1 MATSF
6 IAKLIHRRRASSQN
20 GYPPGH
26 YYSPVPDLGEVN
38 ARADSLFRKDA
49 TAVAGVDLRH
59 QSQVEL
65 FKQLAAFWKE
75 FDWTEKESAGRRY
88 YTHNS
93 MFQRGSGFVLFAFLR
108 HFKPRQII
116 EIGSGF
122 SSALMLDTDDRFFGS
137 ATQFTFVE
145 PHPERLRAL
154 LREGD
159 HARCRI
165 YKQPLQ
171 DMPSSLFANIGVG
184 DLLFVDSSHVS
195 KIGSDVNR
203 IFFEILPSLPSGALI
218 HFHDIF
224 YPFEYPKDWVEN
236 GKHWNEAYLLRA
248 FLQYNSAFELLLFND
263 YIAQL
268 LKTSLADQLTAIP
281 RSLGSSV
288 WLRKR

>member
-1 MATSF
+1 MIS
-6 IAKLIHRRRASSQN
+6 KLIDRLRVFHQK

-26 YYSPVPDLGEVN
+26 YYSPIPDLREVN
-38 ARADSLFRKDA
+38 ARADALFGKDV
-49 TAVAGVDLRH
+49 AVIPGVDLRQ

-65 FKQLAAFWKE
+65 FQQLAPYWDQ
-75 FDWTEKESAGRRY
+75 FDWTETPSAGRRY
-88 YTHNS
+88 YTANP
-93 MFQRGSGFVLFAFLR
+93 MFQRGSGLVLFAFLR

-122 SSALMLDTDDRFFGS
+122 SSALMLDTDDLFFQS

-145 PHPERLRAL
+145 PNPQRLRAL
-154 LREGD
+154 LRQRD
-159 HARCRI
+159 QARCRI
-165 YKQPLQ
+165 YEQPLQ
-171 DMPSSLFANIGVG
+171 DVPASVFMQIKAG

-203 IFFEILPSLPSGALI
+203 IFFEILPALPSGALI

-224 YPFEYPKDWVEN
+224 FPFEYPRHWIEN

-248 FLQYNSAFELLLFND
+248 FLQYNNAFELLLFND
-263 YIAQL
+263 YIARL
-268 LKTSLADQLTAIP
+268 LKTTLADQYPAMP

-288 WLRKR
+288 WLRKL